1 MLPSHTLV
9 TALLDRLYLP
19 LWAARQMK
27 LEADTGLDVPAGLV
41 CMYVITRGCAWL
53 KLLDEDQPPIR
64 LADGDHVILTRR
76 QPHQVV
82 TQPTSSSHPIA
93 DWLAGAYERDSDP
106 ENSDSGNDAARVCLL
121 HGQFQPQ
128 QLHFNPL
135 EIGLPNVIHLNHHQH
150 QQLRSCLPLLQ
161 IIRSEEVSGELGWE
175 LTVRRL
181 AQLVFYKTLG
191 VALTLETTQGTDTAR
206 PPDLATTRLAAI
218 VDPIVGP
225 VLNAIT
231 DRPGA
236 PWTVPSMAKSVRV
249 SKSHFSERFRT
260 LVGKPP
266 LQYLTEIRMQKA
278 CCLLRESA
286 LEISNIAALVGYE
299 SASSFSNAFKRHCGC
314 TPANYRKSGC
324 LGSKPSPEPTVC

>member
-19 LWAARQMK
+19 LWTAREMQ
-27 LEADTGLDVPAGLV
+27 LEADSGLDVPAGLV
-41 CMYVITRGCAWL
+41 CMYVITHGSAWL
-53 KLLDEDQPPIR
+53 KLPDDDQPPTR
-64 LADGDHVILTRR
+64 LTNGDHVILTRS

-82 TQPTSSSHPIA
+82 AQPTSSSRPIA
-93 DWLAGAYERDSDP
+93 DWLERPYERDGVPENRDP
-106 ENSDSGNDAARVCLL
+106 ENDAARVSLL

-128 QLHFNPL
+128 QLVFNPL
-135 EIGLPNVIHLNHHQH
+135 EIGLPQVIRLNHHQH
-150 QQLRSCLPLLQ
+150 EQLRSCLPLLK
-161 IIRSEEVSGELGWE
+161 IIRSEEVSRELGWE

-181 AQLVFYKTLG
+181 AQLVFLKTLG
-191 VALTLETTQGTDTAR
+191 VALTLETSPVTDTAR
-206 PPDLATTRLAAI
+206 PSELATTRLAAI
-218 VDPIVGP
+218 VDPTVGP

-231 DRPGA
+231 DRPEA
-236 PWTVPSMAKSVRV
+236 PWTVPSMAKSVHV

-278 CCLLRESA
+278 CGLLRESV

-314 TPANYRKSGC
+314 TPAQYRKSGC
-324 LGSKPSPEPTVC
+324 VGSRAPPEPTVC

>member
-19 LWAARQMK
+19 LWTAREMQ
-27 LEADTGLDVPAGLV
+27 LDADAGLDVPAGLV
-41 CMYVITRGCAWL
+41 CMYVITRGSAWL
-53 KLLDEDQPPIR
+53 KLPDDDQPPTR
-64 LADGDHVILTRR
+64 LTDGDHVILTRS

-82 TQPTSSSHPIA
+82 AQPTSSSRPIA
-93 DWLAGAYERDSDP
+93 DWLARPYEKDSVP
-106 ENSDSGNDAARVCLL
+106 ENDAARVSLL
-121 HGQFQPQ
+121 HGEFQPQ

-135 EIGLPNVIHLNHHQH
+135 EIGLPEVIHLNHHQH
-150 QQLRSCLPLLQ
+150 EQLRSCLPLLK
-161 IIRSEEVSGELGWE
+161 IIGSEENSRELGWE

-181 AQLVFYKTLG
+181 AQLVFLKTLG
-191 VALTLETTQGTDTAR
+191 VALTLESTHLTDPA
-206 PPDLATTRLAAI
+206 RLAAI
-218 VDPIVGP
+218 VDPTVGP

-231 DRPGA
+231 ARPGD
-236 PWTVPSMAKSVRV
+236 PWTVPSMAKSVHV
-249 SKSHFSERFRT
+249 SKSYFSERFRT

-278 CCLLRESA
+278 CGLLRESV

-314 TPANYRKSGC
+314 TPAHYRKSGC
-324 LGSKPSPEPTVC
+324 VGSRAPPEPTVC